1 MIMAIY
7 YLKTTNEGKTYALS
21 ELKNNLMSERED
33 FKKRMA
39 QKAAKDDRESGRKSQ
54 LQRSRNANGSQIRRG
69 SYDKI
74 ISSRRPS
81 LSFQPS
87 LAPSVGGNYKWV
99 FFYFFDFQ
107 LFYLEVTNR
116 KAVHQI
122 ELIKHLNTIYPM
134 RVLVEDNMDRTK
146 VDGHLVRKEVEA
158 DHSVRIDLLEQTDSH
173 RDTIRAG

>member
-1 MIMAIY
+1 MVQHNAAYSYIFDHPNFKVDIIARAFAMVSSPTVIIPCILIMIMMIY

-87 LAPSVGGNYKWV
+87 LAPSVGGNYK
-99 FFYFFDFQ
+99 
-107 LFYLEVTNR
+107 
-116 KAVHQI
+116 
-122 ELIKHLNTIYPM
+122 
-134 RVLVEDNMDRTK
+134 
-146 VDGHLVRKEVEA
+146 
-158 DHSVRIDLLEQTDSH
+158 
-173 RDTIRAG
+173 

>member
-1 MIMAIY
+1 MVYFWPSKLNFKVDIIARAFAMVSSPTVIIPCILIMIMMIY

-87 LAPSVGGNYKWV
+87 LAPSVGGNYK
-99 FFYFFDFQ
+99 
-107 LFYLEVTNR
+107 
-116 KAVHQI
+116 
-122 ELIKHLNTIYPM
+122 
-134 RVLVEDNMDRTK
+134 
-146 VDGHLVRKEVEA
+146 
-158 DHSVRIDLLEQTDSH
+158 
-173 RDTIRAG
+173 

>member
-1 MIMAIY
+1 MVSSPTVIIPCILIMIMMIY

-74 ISSRRPS
+74 
-81 LSFQPS
+81 
-87 LAPSVGGNYKWV
+87 
-99 FFYFFDFQ
+99 
-107 LFYLEVTNR
+107 
-116 KAVHQI
+116 
-122 ELIKHLNTIYPM
+122 
-134 RVLVEDNMDRTK
+134 MD
-146 VDGHLVRKEVEA
+146 
-158 DHSVRIDLLEQTDSH
+158 IF
-173 RDTIRAG
+173 

>member
-1 MIMAIY
+1 MVSSPTVIIPCILIMIMMIY

-87 LAPSVGGNYKWV
+87 LAPSVGGNYK
-99 FFYFFDFQ
+99 
-107 LFYLEVTNR
+107 
-116 KAVHQI
+116 
-122 ELIKHLNTIYPM
+122 
-134 RVLVEDNMDRTK
+134 
-146 VDGHLVRKEVEA
+146 
-158 DHSVRIDLLEQTDSH
+158 
-173 RDTIRAG
+173 

>member
-1 MIMAIY
+1 MVERNASYSYIFDHPNFKVDIIARAFAMVSSPTVIIPCILIMIMMIY

-87 LAPSVGGNYKWV
+87 LAPSVGGNYK
-99 FFYFFDFQ
+99 
-107 LFYLEVTNR
+107 
-116 KAVHQI
+116 
-122 ELIKHLNTIYPM
+122 
-134 RVLVEDNMDRTK
+134 
-146 VDGHLVRKEVEA
+146 
-158 DHSVRIDLLEQTDSH
+158 
-173 RDTIRAG
+173 

>member
-1 MIMAIY
+1 MVERNASYSYICDHPNFKVDIIARAFAMVSSPTVIIPCILIMIMMIY

-87 LAPSVGGNYKWV
+87 LAPSVGGNYK
-99 FFYFFDFQ
+99 
-107 LFYLEVTNR
+107 
-116 KAVHQI
+116 
-122 ELIKHLNTIYPM
+122 
-134 RVLVEDNMDRTK
+134 
-146 VDGHLVRKEVEA
+146 
-158 DHSVRIDLLEQTDSH
+158 
-173 RDTIRAG
+173 